1 VGTTVL
7 LIQVWRGSPR
17 LRCRG
22 AGWRSALLA
31 MEYLEVRIGN
41 SHGIHRGTGLL
52 HQNRRRVRGHH
63 MCDNSGHIRCRLGA
77 SLMDLRYCIGG
88 RCMGAEGND
97 LAALESISKLAQE
110 NEFLCIWEKITYRNW
125 VRRVMILRV
134 MNLVEA

>member
-1 VGTTVL
+1 MVP

-31 MEYLEVRIGN
+31 REYLEVKIGN
-41 SHGIHRGTGLL
+41 SRGIHPGIGLL

-63 MCDNSGHIRCRLGA
+63 MCDSSGHIRCRLGA

-88 RCMGAEGND
+88 RCMDAEDND
-97 LAALESISKLAQE
+97 LAVLESILKLAQE
-110 NEFLCIWEKITYRNW
+110 NVFLCIWEEITYRNRA
-125 VRRVMILRV
+125 RRVMILRV
-134 MNLVEA
+134 MNLVKS